1 MELNT
6 NARKIIGVI
15 ILRKKINLSITKKKE
30 LQINFNA
37 IKNKINNL
45 KSLDKNSLF
54 QGAI

>member
-1 MELNT
+1 MQE
-6 NARKIIGVI
+6 KIIGVI